1 MRKIL
6 SLVLSVVA
14 ASSMALT
21 TNAWAQLGSSSSD
34 LVFTPI
40 TPCRLLDT
48 RSATTPAGTPIAAN
62 STRSF
67 LVWNQTSF
75 AIQGGAAT
83 NCGLT
88 ASSNTAALAINFTV
102 VAPATAGFITAFPA
116 NVAKPLAATLNYE
129 AGSVRGN
136 SAIVKIAQNSS
147 TALSV
152 FTTSQTHVVADVV
165 GYYAQPV
172 ATALECVNTITVTG
186 SINTGPVN
194 GVYYGAAQAGSCL
207 AGDTS
212 TGTTCWVSDA
222 TASSSGEYGGV
233 GSGACAGNSIVAN
246 TFTVGAARTCCRI
259 PGR

>member
-165 GYYAQPV
+165 GYYNTNT
-172 ATALECVNTITVTG
+172 TAGI
-186 SINTGPVN
+186 IDTGPVN
-194 GVYYGAAQAGSCL
+194 GVFYGSAQADSCPD
-207 AGDTS
+207 GYTS
-212 TGTTCWVSDA
+212 TATSCSVSSA
-222 TASSSGEYGGV
+222 LASTAGEYGGM
-233 GSGACAGNSIVAN
+233 GSGNCAGKALASNQQV
-246 TFTVGAARTCCRI
+246 VWAARTCCRI

>member
-102 VAPATAGFITAFPA
+102 VAPDTGGYITAFPA
-116 NVAKPLAATLNYE
+116 DVTKPGAATLNYE

-136 SAIVKIAQNSS
+136 SAIVKIAQGSP

-152 FTTSQTHVVADVV
+152 FTTSKTHLVADVV
-165 GYYAQPV
+165 GYYAKPISSGS
-172 ATALECVNTITVTG
+172 LECVDVTNSG
-186 SINTGPVN
+186 IIP
-194 GVYYGAAQAGSCL
+194 A
-207 AGDTS
+207 TS
-212 TGTTCWVSDA
+212 TGTA
-222 TASSSGEYGGV
+222 TVAACTLGYTQTALSCDTDSYGMNLTGQRP
-233 GSGACAGNSIVAN
+233 S
-246 TFTVGAARTCCRI
+246 ARTCYYNNTSAFSATGAAVVTCCKI

>member
-165 GYYAQPV
+165 GYYAMSV
-172 ATALECVNTITVTG
+172 KTAADCFNTNTTAGI
-186 SINTGPVN
+186 IDTGPVN
-194 GVYYGAAQAGSCL
+194 GVFYGSAQADICPDGY
-207 AGDTS
+207 TS
-212 TGTTCWVSDA
+212 TATSCSVSSA
-222 TASSSGEYGGV
+222 LASTAGEYGGM
-233 GSGACAGNSIVAN
+233 GSGNCAGKALASNQQV
-246 TFTVGAARTCCRI
+246 VWAARTCCRI